1 MKKQAA
7 LVVIDVQSAFLGPE
21 PMLTTDG
28 NDLVDKVSGLLERAR
43 RAQVPVLYVE
53 HVGFGAER
61 PLEDLLPTHP
71 RIAPRAGE
79 PVTRKLY
86 GDAFV
91 GTSFDAELK
100 SLGIRHLVLC
110 GLATNGCLNAA
121 ATHAKAL
128 GYDVTVVEDANA
140 CVSGD
145 PTGKTARE
153 IIAEFAASWKELG
166 VGLVRSEA
174 VDFTRL

>member
-1 MKKQAA
+1 MKKKAC

-21 PMLTTDG
+21 PMLTSEG
-28 NDLVDKVSGLLERAR
+28 NDLLDKVSALLDKAR
-43 RAQVPVLYVE
+43 LAKVPVLYVE

-61 PLEDLLPTHP
+61 PPEDLIPTHP

-86 GDAFV
+86 GDVFV
-91 GTSFDAELK
+91 GTSFNAELK
-100 SLGIRHLVLC
+100 SRGIRHLVLC

-121 ATHAKAL
+121 CTRARAL

-140 CVSGD
+140 CASGD
-145 PTGKTARE
+145 PAGKTAAA
-153 IIAEFAASWKELG
+153 IVGEFVASWKELG
-166 VGLVRSEA
+166 VGLANSRA
-174 VDFTRL
+174 IDFTKF

>member
-1 MKKQAA
+1 MKKKTA

-21 PMLTTDG
+21 PMLTTEG
-28 NDLVDKVSGLLERAR
+28 NDLVDKVSGLLDRAR

-53 HVGFGAER
+53 HIGFGAER
-61 PLEDLLPTHP
+61 PPEDLLPTHP

-100 SLGIRHLVLC
+100 SLGIGHLVLC

-121 ATHAKAL
+121 CIHAKAL
-128 GYDVTVVEDANA
+128 GSDVTVVEDANA

-145 PTGKTARE
+145 PAGKTAAA
-153 IIAEFAASWKELG
+153 IIGEFVESWRELG
-166 VGLVRSEA
+166 VGLVRSQA
-174 VDFTRL
+174 VDFARL